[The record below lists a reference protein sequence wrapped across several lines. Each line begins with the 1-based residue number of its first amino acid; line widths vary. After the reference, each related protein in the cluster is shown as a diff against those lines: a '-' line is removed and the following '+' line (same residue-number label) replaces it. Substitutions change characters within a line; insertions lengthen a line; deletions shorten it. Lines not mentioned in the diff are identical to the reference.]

1 MFEQLKDTFQDA
13 DLTNYPYHIGILGTD
28 SRDNLHDARP
38 EAYRDYRRAWREN
51 PEAFTLADF
60 PLCLDLESSFACNL
74 RCVMCYIHEIEGYD
88 SVPKDQRCIPTD
100 LALRLLDE
108 GGEHGLPSLKL
119 TGRGEPLLNPDLE
132 RIISH
137 AKQRGVLD
145 VMFNTNATL
154 LTEERSRK
162 LIDSG
167 LDLLI
172 VSLDGASPE
181 TYNAIRIGAN
191 YDRVI
196 RNIEAFANLRE
207 RLGRH
212 SPRLQVQMVC
222 MQDTLEDIV
231 AFVERW
237 RGMANRINLIRY
249 KDYTPDGSRPKHLY
263 DPRFRKVPC
272 RQLWQR
278 LLVTSAG
285 KVHMCCGD
293 FRMRY
298 PVGDAYTQTLQEI
311 WHSARL
317 NAIRD
322 KHRAG
327 SYDDLPVCRDCPS
340 NLVADF
346 WSMLDPE
353 HQLESRDKA
362 MPRGEDPA

>member
-1 MFEQLKDTFQDA
+1 MFEQLKDAFKDA

-28 SRDNLHDARP
+28 ARDNLDDVQP
-38 EAYRDYRRAWREN
+38 EAYRAYRRAWREN
-51 PEAFTLADF
+51 PETFALADF

-88 SVPKDQRCIPTD
+88 TVPREQRFIPTD

-132 RIISH
+132 RIIRH
-137 AKQRGVLD
+137 AKKRGVLD

-196 RNIEAFANLRE
+196 RNIEGFANLRE
-207 RLGRH
+207 RMGSRTPSLR
-212 SPRLQVQMVC
+212 VQMVC

-237 RGMANRINLIRY
+237 RNVANRINLIRY
-249 KDYTPDGSRPKHLY
+249 KDYTPDHSRPKHIY

-278 LLVTSAG
+278 LLVTSTG

-293 FRMRY
+293 FHMRH
-298 PVGDAYTQTLQEI
+298 PVGDARTQTLHEI
-311 WHSARL
+311 WHGKPL
-317 NAIRD
+317 TAIRA

-327 SYDDLPVCRDCPS
+327 DYDDLPVCRDCPS
-340 NLVADF
+340 NLMADF
-346 WSMLDPE
+346 WKTIDPE
-353 HQLESRDKA
+353 HRLEARDKA
-362 MPRGEDPA
+362 TPRGEASA